1 MIIIIIIPS
10 AKEIKLRSI
19 HPDCHFTVL
28 EPTTKVPN
36 SGLSDHTIP
45 QFVLNPNS
53 FSAKT
58 TKTIATTLMTNTP
71 PKTDK

>member
-19 HPDCHFTVL
+19 HPDFTVL

-36 SGLSDHTIP
+36 SGPSDLTIP
-45 QFVLNPNS
+45 QFVLNPNP
-53 FSAKT
+53 FSPKT
-58 TKTIATTLMTNTP
+58 TKTTATTLMTSTP
-71 PKTDK
+71 PKADK